1 MFCCPQRPLVFSRGL
16 CSVTGTRDSRGH
28 LVRGE
33 TKFRRKSTLRAPKE
47 DGPVFEPGVGRWQ
60 WRDGMCLVPGSLG
73 VSERRGLGFFSSKR
87 RWGHYSKIVLLSV
100 LCSGMPCDVNYWL
113 SFAVSPVLDGFISTP
128 ISVSS
133 TAAQRRLS
141 CRRDGIPMKHSCAS
155 QLD

>member
-47 DGPVFEPGVGRWQ
+47 DGACFWDGGGEVTVTRWN
-60 WRDGMCLVPGSLG
+60 VPGARQSG
-73 VSERRGLGFFSSKR
+73 SFGAERASVFFRSER
-87 RWGHYSKIVLLSV
+87 RWGHYSKIVLLSA

-113 SFAVSPVLDGFISTP
+113 SFAVCPVLDRFISTP
-128 ISVSS
+128 ITMCS
-133 TAAQRRLS
+133 TAAPRRLLWK
-141 CRRDGIPMKHSCAS
+141 RWIPMKHGCVSR
-155 QLD
+155 LD